1 MDYLHDDD
9 QGALDL
15 VLGHVHH
22 LLGEDG
28 DVHAQRLVAS
38 ASLRLW
44 QNGGWY
50 RPDPGDN
57 WTEKTYDAT
66 LLVDPVVLGEFT
78 PEVRERIW
86 PKVEAVLIGRGRH
99 DVTALAVERGV
110 APSPEIAPDWRA
122 RAAQGPLG
130 IEPSNQARNE
140 RAKGGY
146 PERDKLVFG
155 SFAERAL
162 YDALVTL
169 QHECPVE
176 RTFAIAPSAGV
187 KLRDAGVK
195 TPDFLVIG
203 NGRAVVI
210 EMDGPHH
217 YTTSRKA
224 DDATRDRHW
233 SRCDVY
239 TVRIVSEQTEDAP
252 ALVRLLREELRRRLW
267 RSH

>member
-110 APSPEIAPDWRA
+110 RHRRRSHRTGARVPRRA
-122 RAAQGPLG
+122 RSVSSRATRRATNAPRAATR
-130 IEPSNQARNE
+130 SATNSCSA
-140 RAKGGY
+140 A
-146 PERDKLVFG
+146 
-155 SFAERAL
+155 S
-162 YDALVTL
+162 
-169 QHECPVE
+169 
-176 RTFAIAPSAGV
+176 PSA
-187 KLRDAGVK
+187 RC
-195 TPDFLVIG
+195 
-203 NGRAVVI
+203 
-210 EMDGPHH
+210 
-217 YTTSRKA
+217 TTR
-224 DDATRDRHW
+224 W
-233 SRCDVY
+233 SRCS
-239 TVRIVSEQTEDAP
+239 TSARWSGRSP
-252 ALVRLLREELRRRLW
+252 SLRRPG
-267 RSH
+267 